1 MKINLKSKTLF
12 ASVFMMILIMTLF
25 NQVIFSGKSFG
36 SPDTLSPKAV
46 GIALNDYSDQS
57 GEFPQWQPW
66 IFSGM
71 PSAEAFSHISK
82 LYFPEHLFKLFMLPG
97 MMIQMLHL
105 LFAGLG
111 CFLLLRHFKINYL
124 SSILGSVGFM
134 LTPYMTVMVVHG
146 HGSQMMTAAYIPW
159 IFWFTV
165 KLWEN
170 PNIIDT
176 GFLAILMGFQLQR
189 AHAQIAYYTW
199 MLIGAYSLLILIKRF
214 REEPDKKY
222 LIQKSKIIIM
232 ISDGE
237 DFGDDTESVAN
248 DIESS
253 GIKLF
258 TLGVGTDTGSKI
270 SDGRGFKKDKEGNDV
285 ITQLDSKSLKKL
297 NPDQSP
303 F

>member
-1 MKINLKSKTLF
+1 MKINFKSRTLL
-12 ASVFMMILIMTLF
+12 ASVFMTILIMILF

-36 SPDTLSPKAV
+36 SPDTLSPKSV
-46 GIALNDYSDQS
+46 GIALNNYSDQS
-57 GEFPQWQPW
+57 GEFPQWKPW

-105 LFAGLG
+105 LFAGIG

-159 IFWFTV
+159 IFWFTI
-165 KLWEN
+165 KLWQK
-170 PNIIDT
+170 PNLLDT
-176 GFLAILMGFQLQR
+176 GLLAILLGFQLQR

-199 MLIGAYSLLILIKRF
+199 MLIGAYSLLIIIKRF
-214 REEPDKKY
+214 REEKNKKY
-222 LIQKSKIIIM
+222 LIHS
-232 ISDGE
+232 
-237 DFGDDTESVAN
+237 FGLFSIACLL
-248 DIESS
+248 
-253 GIKLF
+253 GIGLC
-258 TLGVGTDTGSKI
+258 L
-270 SDGRGFKKDKEGNDV
+270 
-285 ITQLDSKSLKKL
+285 SLIHI
-297 NPDQSP
+297 
-303 F
+303 